1 MTNRPNPVR
10 RYSRFPVRWPMLYGS
25 NELVAEGTVLDL
37 TSLGWRLAGSMPVVP
52 GMQLILQVS
61 IPERSTPLRIQ
72 RATVLWVKDHEFA
85 IEAHELAPID
95 HAWVAEFLRQKL
107 GLMWMSRTA
116 DHETSVHTRDEMTHR
131 EPVLPESP
139 VPSVEDLQ
147 RQFSALHTD
156 STDMPAEAHW
166 TGNSDFQEGGSH
178 SPFVRLPKMIFPE
191 ARRIIRKMLA
201 LKAARARTG
210 RDPIANN

>member
-25 NELVAEGTVLDL
+25 DELVAEGTVLDL

-52 GMQLILQVS
+52 GMQLTLQVS
-61 IPERSTPLRIQ
+61 IPERSTPLRIK

-85 IEAHELAPID
+85 IEAHEMAPID
-95 HAWVAEFLRQKL
+95 YAWVDEFLRQKL
-107 GLMWMSRTA
+107 GLMWMSRTP
-116 DHETSVHTRDEMTHR
+116 DHEISVHSGDEMTSS
-131 EPVLPESP
+131 ETALPQSP

-147 RQFSALHTD
+147 RQFSALHTNLI
-156 STDMPAEAHW
+156 DMAAQAQCD
-166 TGNSDFQEGGSH
+166 GNSEFQQGDDHPSDH
-178 SPFVRLPKMIFPE
+178 ALPQTILSN
-191 ARRIIRKMLA
+191 ARRIIRRMLA

-210 RDPIANN
+210 RDPIADN